1 MVKNAND
8 KRRGAAMAAF
18 VRPDFKLPI
27 ADSRYFVG
35 RTDILEAVARSPF
48 SVRILLG
55 GRRLGKTSL
64 LTAIQN
70 RFLTAENSN
79 YRAFPVLFNL
89 QQERPESLDHL
100 RYLMI
105 IRLQEAFAE
114 YKEGSLSN
122 WRKSYRRLLRQ
133 IPGGSINV
141 GLPIPKMGVSLSI
154 VNPDCERRLINED
167 FRQDLLRILKLLQNK
182 KFTGVCYLIDG
193 AEFIVSQEWANDAWS
208 YLRALKDTDTA
219 LKPFVGLIFS
229 GYRDLKDYQQR
240 VGSPLLN
247 IAEVEWLGVL
257 KDTDVQSLITDRSQL
272 ENVSLT
278 EEEIEQVIQL
288 SGGHPYLV
296 QQLLNI
302 IFDYKNSK
310 KSYKIESLM
319 NSLVR
324 QYDADFSAWW
334 DNEKKSYGFSQL
346 EQSVYLT
353 LIKQRVGTAESIAQE
368 INKSIG
374 EVADALEVLTGTGVI
389 QKIDDEQYR
398 IGAKLFEQWIIQES
412 R

>member
-1 MVKNAND
+1 MVANAND
-8 KRRGAAMAAF
+8 ERGGAAMAAF
-18 VRPDFKLPI
+18 LRPDFKLPI

-35 RTDILEAVARSPF
+35 RNDILEAVARSPF

-64 LTAIQN
+64 LNGIQN
-70 RFLTAENSN
+70 RFLTTNNSN

-105 IRLQEAFAE
+105 ARLQEAFAE

-141 GLPIPKMGVSLSI
+141 GLPIPKMGVSLSV

-167 FRQDLLRILKLLQNK
+167 FRQDLLRIIKLLQNK

-193 AEFIVSQEWANDAWS
+193 AEFIVTQEWANDAWS

-219 LKPFVGLIFS
+219 LKPFVGLILS

-257 KDTDVQSLITDRSQL
+257 KKTDLRLLINCRSQI
-272 ENVSLT
+272 ENLFLT
-278 EEEIEQVIQL
+278 DEETEQVIEW
-288 SGGHPYLV
+288 SGGHPYLI
-296 QQLLNI
+296 QQLLNT
-302 IFDYKNSK
+302 IFDYK
-310 KSYKIESLM
+310 KSEKLYEIESLM
-319 NSLVR
+319 NALVR
-324 QYDADFSAWW
+324 QYDIDFSAWW

-353 LIKQRVGTAESIAQE
+353 LIKQRVGIAESLAQE
-368 INKSIG
+368 MNTSIG
-374 EVADALEVLTGTGVI
+374 EVVDALEVLAGTGVI
-389 QKIDDEQYR
+389 QKINDEQYR
-398 IGAKLFEQWIIQES
+398 IGAKLFEQWVIQENG
-412 R
+412 